1 MGNKISAGI
10 GWKLM
15 ERFGVYGMQFVLQ
28 VILAR
33 LLNPEYYGILSLM
46 MVFTVLANV
55 FVQNG
60 FNTALIQ
67 NKNVTED
74 DYSSVF
80 WVSTLIAIVLYAV
93 LFFCAPIIA
102 VFYKM
107 PEIVTPFRVLSL
119 ILLPGALNSVQLA
132 KVTKEMDFRTI
143 FTSNIVSIVLSG
155 VIGIILAYFGAGLW
169 ALVAQSLLNIIF
181 SCVVMWFT
189 VKWEPVFVCEWKR
202 IKELFSFGWK
212 LLVSSLLDILSQD
225 LSTMVIG
232 LKYSADTLGMYNRGK
247 QFPQFFANSANGA
260 IQSVLLP
267 AMSLEQ
273 DDKSQVKSIVKN
285 SISLSCYILF
295 PVMAGLASVAEPLVK
310 LLLTDKWLPCVPYLQ
325 IFCITFAFFPVYISN
340 LQAINALGRSEIFLK
355 LEIIKKIIAISVL
368 VIAVLK
374 FNSPMAIALSDV
386 LMIPISIYL
395 NSFPNKKLIS
405 YGFWEQIKD
414 LSSSLMLSVL
424 MFACVW
430 LITLLNLGTVIT
442 LIIQVVVGVVS
453 YLLFSLIVRPKPF
466 VMLLKNLKI
475 NI

>member
-1 MGNKISAGI
+1 
-10 GWKLM
+10 M

>member
-74 DYSSVF
+74 DYSSVL

-189 VKWEPVFVCEWKR
+189 VKWKPVFVCEWKR

>member
-60 FNTALIQ
+60 INTALIQ

-189 VKWEPVFVCEWKR
+189 VKWKPVFVCEWKR

>member
-189 VKWEPVFVCEWKR
+189 VKWKPVFVCEWKR